1 MPSPPPWRGKEMAP
15 FTPQKPIYRTTT
27 QISWFTRS
35 RVVVSANP
43 IRHMS
48 RIFWNQ
54 VHLNQTSSP
63 GASAKN
69 EVIVTHNEKSI
80 VNITSEVAGNFF
92 FSVREN
98 SHEIP
103 VTIATT

>member
-15 FTPQKPIYRTTT
+15 LTPQKPIDRTTT

-48 RIFWNQ
+48 KTFWKK
-54 VHLNQTSSP
+54 VHLSQTSSS
-63 GASAKN
+63 GGSANN

-80 VNITSEVAGNFF
+80 VNMTSGVTANFF
-92 FSVREN
+92 FSVRDN
-98 SHEIP
+98 SHE
-103 VTIATT
+103 